1 LPPPRLTLAP
11 GLRRSGP
18 RTDGKKQPAV
28 QVSMTA
34 HAEVSVGLHFSPRE
48 ASRARAISRF
58 RWTILGPLIALF
70 ALVLLPVL
78 FLQLYFS
85 FHQWSVYLGSWW
97 EADYV
102 GVELF
107 REVLTDDRF
116 GWAIVRSLMFSAAST
131 VGCFLLGFALAYLM
145 HKPFAG
151 QSFFYV
157 IFILPMLTVP
167 IVVAY
172 TAEMLLYQSG
182 PVNDIISRLSGTQFK
197 VAWLT
202 DADIALA
209 AVTLLE
215 IWNWTPFSFIIM
227 LAGLSSIP
235 REPIEAAQILGA
247 SRWRVFIEVQLP
259 LLRPVIFL
267 ALVLRFLEAMA
278 EFPKTWALFQGGPG
292 TATETIPVYIF
303 LTTWQYFQVSKG
315 AALSYAAMML
325 MIVIVLLAIR
335 LLRREKRA
343 LDIMYAAPEGTR

>member
-1 LPPPRLTLAP
+1 MALADVAPPMSTRAW
-11 GLRRSGP
+11 
-18 RTDGKKQPAV
+18 
-28 QVSMTA
+28 
-34 HAEVSVGLHFSPRE
+34 
-48 ASRARAISRF
+48 SRARAIRRF
-58 RWTILGPLIALF
+58 RWSILGPLIALF

-85 FHQWSVYLGSWW
+85 FHQWTVYLGSWW
-97 EADYV
+97 EADFV
-102 GVELF
+102 GLDLF
-107 REVLTDDRF
+107 KEVFTDERF
-116 GWAIVRSLMFSAAST
+116 GWAIIRSLAFATAST

-145 HKPFAG
+145 YEPFPG
-151 QSFFYV
+151 RSFFYV

-172 TAEMLLYQSG
+172 TAEMMLYQSG
-182 PVNDIISRLSGTQFK
+182 PINDIISRLSGTQFK
-197 VAWLT
+197 VAWLS
-202 DADIALA
+202 DAKIALA

-235 REPIEAAQILGA
+235 KEPIEAAQILGA
-247 SRWRVFIEVQLP
+247 SRWRVFWEVELP

-278 EFPKTWALFQGGPG
+278 EFPKIWALFQGGPG
-292 TATETIPVYIF
+292 SATETIPVYIF
-303 LTTWQYFQVSKG
+303 LTTWQYFQISKG
-315 AALSYAAMML
+315 AALSYVAMML

-343 LDIMYAAPEGTR
+343 IDAMYEKPEAAR